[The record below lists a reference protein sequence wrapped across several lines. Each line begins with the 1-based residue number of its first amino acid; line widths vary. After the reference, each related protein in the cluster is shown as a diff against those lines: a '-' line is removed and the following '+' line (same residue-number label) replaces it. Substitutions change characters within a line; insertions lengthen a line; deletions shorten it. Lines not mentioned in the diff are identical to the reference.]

1 MFPRLRWLWLL
12 VALAWAGLSP
22 SAAAAVQRL
31 PAVQVALWPEY
42 DRPGVLVM
50 YDLHL
55 PTDTPLPAEVALRI
69 PARVRAPSAV
79 AVRTSDGRLLNAE
92 YRIEADPQSTAWR
105 VVMVT
110 ATEQIVHVE
119 YYDPGLEIDGAA
131 RRFVYQWPGDWEVGT
146 LTIEVQHPRTGVAI
160 AITPEPARVETRS
173 DSLRYYLLEFTA
185 VKAGQEV
192 QVEVAYQNPTG
203 ELTMPPEQMP
213 ALSGEATVTPVAEP
227 VQTWS
232 PKAPL
237 LLALVG
243 VVLLFLAAWLY
254 RRGGGQAPA
263 YPARP
268 SRKRDR
274 PRPPGP
280 PVAADEVRY
289 CSQCGT
295 RARPGDRYCRR
306 CGAPLS

>member
-1 MFPRLRWLWLL
+1 MLRRWPWLGWLMAL
-12 VALAWAGLSP
+12 VWAGLSWW
-22 SAAAAVQRL
+22 SAAAVQRL

-55 PTDTPLPAEVALRI
+55 PADTPLPAEVPLRL

-79 AVRTSDGRLLNAE
+79 AVRTPDGRLLNAE
-92 YRIEADPQSTAWR
+92 YRIEADSQSTAWR
-105 VVMVT
+105 VVVVT

-131 RRFVYQWPGDWEVGT
+131 RRFVYRWPGSWEVGT
-146 LTIEVQHPRTGVAI
+146 LTIEVQHPRTGVALTI
-160 AITPEPARVETRS
+160 SPEPARVETRS
-173 DSLRYYLLEFTA
+173 DSLRYYLLEFTG
-185 VKAGQEV
+185 VKAGQPV
-192 QVEVAYQNPTG
+192 QVEVTYQNPTG

-213 ALSGEATVTPVAEP
+213 APGAGATAAPLSEP
-227 VQTWS
+227 VQPWA

-237 LLALVG
+237 VLALLGGLLLA
-243 VVLLFLAAWLY
+243 LAAWLY
-254 RRGGGQAPA
+254 RRGGGRAPA

-268 SRKRDR
+268 PRGAGRSR
-274 PRPPGP
+274 PAGP
-280 PVAADEVRY
+280 PVATGEVRY

-306 CGAPLS
+306 CGAPLN